1 MQHVK
6 LFLVITILFPIS
18 LSSQDELNLKRKV
31 ANEEVKRL
39 TILTEKLE
47 SEKEE
52 LNNKLMI
59 EYEKLLSQMDENSDL
74 RSANGELREQIREM
88 QKELLDF
95 QKKIQEKKTEIDN
108 FNAQILNYK
117 SKIKS
122 DSISIKNLNDSII
135 FTKNLSDSIL
145 NEKINLESNIYN
157 KEMELYK
164 KIEEEVL
171 KENSVELLLYLED
184 GGIYFEGDEWW
195 FDFYYLN
202 EKNNTKTYFRM
213 FAFPVNEVKLKG
225 SLEKSG
231 FYGWETE
238 EMENE
243 WVRKDLYKVTFKLDY
258 YGYETTDVWCKLI
271 ELELKKDLAKE
282 EIESMPEP
290 FFIKN

>member
-184 GGIYFEGDEWW
+184 GGIYFEGDE
-195 FDFYYLN
+195 
-202 EKNNTKTYFRM
+202 
-213 FAFPVNEVKLKG
+213 
-225 SLEKSG
+225 
-231 FYGWETE
+231 
-238 EMENE
+238 
-243 WVRKDLYKVTFKLDY
+243 
-258 YGYETTDVWCKLI
+258 
-271 ELELKKDLAKE
+271 
-282 EIESMPEP
+282 
-290 FFIKN
+290 

>member
-6 LFLVITILFPIS
+6 LFLVIIILFPIS

-95 QKKIQEKKTEIDN
+95 QKKIQAKKTEIDN
-108 FNAQILNYK
+108 FNTQILNYK

-122 DSISIKNLNDSII
+122 DSMSIKNLNDSVI

-171 KENSVELLLYLED
+171 GENSVELLLYLED

-213 FAFPVNEVKLKG
+213 FAFPVNEVKLTG
-225 SLEKSG
+225 SLEQSG

-271 ELELKKDLAKE
+271 ELELEKDLDKE
-282 EIESMPEP
+282 EKESMAEP

>member
-6 LFLVITILFPIS
+6 LFLVIIILFPIS

-95 QKKIQEKKTEIDN
+95 QKKIQAKKTEIDN
-108 FNAQILNYK
+108 FNTQILNYK

-171 KENSVELLLYLED
+171 GENSVELLLYLED

-213 FAFPVNEVKLKG
+213 FAFPVNEVKLTG
-225 SLEKSG
+225 SLEQSG

-271 ELELKKDLAKE
+271 ELELEKDLDKE
-282 EIESMPEP
+282 EIESMAEP

>member
-95 QKKIQEKKTEIDN
+95 QKKIQEKKK
-108 FNAQILNYK
+108 Q
-117 SKIKS
+117 
-122 DSISIKNLNDSII
+122 
-135 FTKNLSDSIL
+135 
-145 NEKINLESNIYN
+145 
-157 KEMELYK
+157 
-164 KIEEEVL
+164 
-171 KENSVELLLYLED
+171 
-184 GGIYFEGDEWW
+184 
-195 FDFYYLN
+195 
-202 EKNNTKTYFRM
+202 
-213 FAFPVNEVKLKG
+213 
-225 SLEKSG
+225 
-231 FYGWETE
+231 
-238 EMENE
+238 
-243 WVRKDLYKVTFKLDY
+243 
-258 YGYETTDVWCKLI
+258 KLI
-271 ELELKKDLAKE
+271 IL
-282 EIESMPEP
+282 MPK
-290 FFIKN
+290 F

>member
-6 LFLVITILFPIS
+6 LFLVIIILFPIS

-95 QKKIQEKKTEIDN
+95 QKKIQAKKTEIDN
-108 FNAQILNYK
+108 FNTQILNYK

-171 KENSVELLLYLED
+171 GENSVELLLYLED

-213 FAFPVNEVKLKG
+213 FAFPVNEVKLTG
-225 SLEKSG
+225 SLEQSG

-258 YGYETTDVWCKLI
+258 YGHETTDVWCKLI
-271 ELELKKDLAKE
+271 ELELEKDLDKE
-282 EIESMPEP
+282 EIESMAEP